1 MTGKTCLIVE
11 DQVETG
17 EYLKKIVNMAF
28 PDAVTMIVQDVKAA
42 LSAINNSLQFKDNP
56 LGLAIVDLGLPDGSG
71 IDVIRTLKEKNPD
84 VPAVVATI
92 YDDDN
97 YLFQALAAGAYGYLL
112 KADDHTDM
120 VDALK
125 KISKDAPP
133 LSPAIAR
140 RLIKHFQAPQVE
152 EVPQIKLSPREQ
164 ETLTLIA
171 RGLTVGEVAGKLQLS
186 PLTVA
191 GYVKTIYQKMH
202 VSNRVELV
210 REATRRGLVK

>member
-17 EYLKKIVNMAF
+17 DYLKKIVCMAF
-28 PDAVTMIVQDVKAA
+28 PDAVTLLVQDVKGA
-42 LSAINNSLQFKDNP
+42 LSAINNSLQFKDKP

-71 IDVIRTLKEKNPD
+71 IDVIRLLKEKNPE

-97 YLFQALAAGAYGYLL
+97 YLFQALSAGAYGYLL
-112 KADDHTDM
+112 KDDDQADI

-125 KISKDAPP
+125 KIKKDVPP
-133 LSPAIAR
+133 LSPAVAR
-140 RLIKHFQAPQVE
+140 RLIKHFQTPQVQE
-152 EVPQIKLSPREQ
+152 DTHIKLSPREQ

-171 RGLTVGEVAGKLQLS
+171 RGLTVGEVAAKLQLS

-210 REATRRGLVK
+210 REATRRGLVT